1 MFLLFELR
9 RPDVW
14 PVDDLGVRTGWAL
27 VHELETAPTA
37 RQLEPLGEAF
47 PPYRST
53 AAWLCWQAVHV
64 ARGDVDDRSVRTA
77 RRYAFRILTVLFG
90 VASFGGLFGV
100 GIVIG
105 WYDTTEGGIHR
116 VHDLGF
122 GILFG
127 VILTTAFLA
136 MARRPETKPSVF
148 LQVVAVAAASLLA
161 GAVAQ
166 AVGYVVIGIIVAA
179 AAAILLALHPDRTGV
194 LHPAARPSPV
204 LGALAVVGSVPL
216 IWYAVIT
223 AGLQRNGLPADP
235 HVEQGHWVT
244 MSAMAFGLVLVGLL
258 ASAQIR
264 GWRLTAWCSGVGIAV
279 FGLASIVFRESSQG
293 RRSPTRGDKGM
304 LWGIVALIGGLLFVT
319 AAE

>member
-1 MFLLFELR
+1 M
-9 RPDVW
+9 
-14 PVDDLGVRTGWAL
+14 
-27 VHELETAPTA
+27 
-37 RQLEPLGEAF
+37 
-47 PPYRST
+47 T
-53 AAWLCWQAVHV
+53 AAS
-64 ARGDVDDRSVRTA
+64 GTA
-77 RRYAFRILTVLFG
+77 RRSAFRILTVLFG

-136 MARRPETKPSVF
+136 LARRPETKPSVF

-161 GAVAQ
+161 GAVAL
-166 AVGYVVIGIIVAA
+166 AVGYVVIGIVVAV

-223 AGLQRNGLPADP
+223 AGLQRDGLPGDP

-244 MSAMAFGLVLVGLL
+244 MSAMGSSRPLWTSPTVLPAKCSATISLLALTIADPESPWSEKNSVPPAFTPAFGLGLTTITLFRVFPAIVLLVLS
-258 ASAQIR
+258 ASTIPPVSPVR
-264 GWRLTAWCSGVGIAV
+264 MPRLRTW
-279 FGLASIVFRESSQG
+279 
-293 RRSPTRGDKGM
+293 
-304 LWGIVALIGGLLFVT
+304 
-319 AAE
+319 

>member
-1 MFLLFELR
+1 M
-9 RPDVW
+9 
-14 PVDDLGVRTGWAL
+14 
-27 VHELETAPTA
+27 
-37 RQLEPLGEAF
+37 
-47 PPYRST
+47 T
-53 AAWLCWQAVHV
+53 AAS
-64 ARGDVDDRSVRTA
+64 GTA

-258 ASAQIR
+258 ASARIR

-279 FGLASIVFRESSQG
+279 FGLASIVFRELPGTTVPYAGSEG
-293 RRSPTRGDKGM
+293 VF
-304 LWGIVALIGGLLFVT
+304 WGIVALIGGLLFVT
-319 AAE
+319 AAEWEARRAGTRVESGAHGKDGGRAPA